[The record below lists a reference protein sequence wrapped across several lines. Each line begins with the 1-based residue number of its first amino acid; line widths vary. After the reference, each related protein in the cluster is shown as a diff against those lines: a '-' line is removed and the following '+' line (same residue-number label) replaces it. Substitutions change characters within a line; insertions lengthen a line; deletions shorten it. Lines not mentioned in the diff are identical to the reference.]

1 MGRCS
6 TVLFFVLAGLYD
18 PAGGAAL
25 DSVWIPADAPGD
37 SVLAIVITPTV
48 DPPSSAASP
57 VVFLLHGFAAN
68 PRTMLELID
77 LLAVADRYGIG
88 IVCPDGRSD
97 SWYFDSPV
105 DTSYRVETAII
116 EQVIPWVDSCYGF
129 RHDREGRGIVGISM
143 GGHGALYLALRHP
156 ELFGAAASISGVLDL
171 TETTQPAALARR
183 LGTFEEHA
191 RRWRSLSVLAL
202 VDSLV
207 PDQLALSIDC
217 GLQDPFIA
225 GNRRVHE
232 RLLLR
237 GIDHLYTERPG
248 GHDRPTFGAA
258 LEHQLLFLSRFFDTP
273 R

>member
-6 TVLFFVLAGLYD
+6 IVLFIVLAGVCA
-18 PAGGAAL
+18 PAGGAAV
-25 DSVWIPADAPGD
+25 DSVWIPGPAVGD

-48 DPPSSAASP
+48 SPPSRAASP
-57 VVFLLHGFAAN
+57 VVYLLHGFAAH
-68 PRTMLELID
+68 PRTMLELMD
-77 LLAVADRYGIG
+77 LPGVADRYDIG

-116 EQVIPWVDSCYGF
+116 EKVVPWVDSCYGF
-129 RHDREGRGIVGISM
+129 RRDREGRGIVGISM

-183 LGTFEEHA
+183 LGAFEDHL

-202 VDSLV
+202 VDSLM
-207 PDQLALSIDC
+207 PHRLALSLDC
-217 GLQDPFIA
+217 GLQDPFID
-225 GNRRVHE
+225 GNRRVHA

-248 GHDRPTFGAA
+248 GHDRPTFSAA
-258 LEHQLLFLSRFFDTP
+258 LEQQFLFLSRFFDAS